1 MHIGTL
7 VLYQFRG
14 VTSGWDACIVKV
26 SNINLSI
33 IIGNCTQHKCD
44 VTALTLVLC
53 MWTITVNH
61 MMYLNNLHR
70 SKIEPS
76 PVVLLLADGRNS
88 LKGDAPV
95 PLCLMYFVL
104 FLRDQ
109 SYGTIH
115 VSVLTTD

>member
-1 MHIGTL
+1 ML
-7 VLYQFRG
+7 RG

-33 IIGNCTQHKCD
+33 LEIVHMQHKCD

-70 SKIEPS
+70 NKIEPS
-76 PVVLLLADGRNS
+76 PVVLLLAYGRNS

-95 PLCLMYFVL
+95 PLMYFVL